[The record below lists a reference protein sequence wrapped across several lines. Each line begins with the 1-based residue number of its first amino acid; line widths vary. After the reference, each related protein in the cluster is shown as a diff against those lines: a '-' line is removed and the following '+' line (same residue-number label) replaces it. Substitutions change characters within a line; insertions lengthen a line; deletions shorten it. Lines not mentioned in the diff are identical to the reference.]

1 MKPNEV
7 IVQFGSGIP
16 TDIQACAMLSFER
29 NMREWSGNYEIDV
42 FKEAKGDDSRLR
54 AMMTP
59 DQRAKL

>member
-7 IVQFGSGIP
+7 MVQFGSGIP
-16 TDIQACAMLSFER
+16 ADIQARAMLAFER

-59 DQRAKL
+59 EQRSKL